1 MNNKQQMESKIL
13 NPEQALKLLKQGF
26 EVMVKPYDDDW
37 ENLTGIVI
45 EDFED
50 WSDVDILKKKN
61 KLNCETKTEG

>member
-1 MNNKQQMESKIL
+1 MFKTPL
-13 NPEQALKLLKQGF
+13 TPEQALETLKQGF
-26 EVMVKPYDDDW
+26 EVMVLPYDDDW

>member
-26 EVMVKPYDDDW
+26 EVMVLPYDDDW

>member
-1 MNNKQQMESKIL
+1 MESKIL

>member
-1 MNNKQQMESKIL
+1 MESKIL

-26 EVMVKPYDDDW
+26 EVMVLPYDDDW